1 MAHML
6 ALWRRHSRS
15 CPHRKKG
22 RTYIKC
28 KCMIW
33 VDGELN
39 GKRFRRST
47 GVRDWQRAL
56 RKVAAWESPNAPILK
71 PVKEA
76 TKAFLVHSRDL
87 SPASLK
93 KYGNV
98 LRRLQEFC
106 QRHHI
111 DTLSELTVE
120 TLDEY
125 RAQRKIGALTATKE
139 LQTLRQFCEFCMRR
153 KWLAENPAK
162 QIRPPKNVKSK
173 PVEPYSPA
181 EVAQIIVACDEFGRG
196 QYERLRAL
204 AMILVMRY
212 TALRISDVVKLSRDR
227 IRDGYMH
234 LHTTKNSGK
243 VLLPVPVE
251 LQRALEQLP
260 VPRGA
265 SRGCPYF
272 FWNGHTNP
280 EVLKRKALRTLKA
293 VFEAAGVA
301 NAHSHR
307 FRHTLATEILSKGG
321 TEQVVADV
329 LGISA
334 AVVRKHYAKWSVGR
348 QELVIRVLESVFGQV
363 YEREPAASKPA
374 LAVQ

>member
-1 MAHML
+1 MPDML
-6 ALWRRHSRS
+6 NLWRRHSRT

-22 RTYIKC
+22 RAYTKC
-28 KCMIW
+28 KCVIW
-33 VDGELN
+33 ADGELE

-56 RKVAAWESPNAPILK
+56 RKLAAWESPDAGTLK
-71 PVKEA
+71 TVKEA
-76 TKAFLVHSRDL
+76 TEAFLVHSRDL

-98 LRRLQEFC
+98 LRYLQEFC
-106 QRHHI
+106 QRDHI
-111 DTLSELTVE
+111 ETLSELTVE

-125 RAQRKIGALTATKE
+125 RAQREIGALTATKE
-139 LQTLRQFCEFCMRR
+139 LQTLRQFCEFCVRR

-162 QIRPPKNVKSK
+162 QIRPPKNAKPK

-181 EVAQIIVACDEFGRG
+181 EVACIIAACDEFGRG
-196 QYERLRAL
+196 RYERLRAR
-204 AMILVMRY
+204 AMILVMRF

-227 IRDGYMH
+227 IRDGYMY
-234 LHTTKNSGK
+234 LHTIKNGGK

-265 SRGCPYF
+265 SGGCPYF
-272 FWNGHTNP
+272 FWNGHTDP
-280 EVLKRKALRTLKA
+280 EVLKRKALRALKA
-293 VFEAAGVA
+293 VFETAGVA

-329 LGISA
+329 LGISP
-334 AVVRKHYAKWSVGR
+334 AVVRRHYAQWSVGR
-348 QELVIRVLESVFGQV
+348 QELVIRVMESVYGQV
-363 YEREPAASKPA
+363 YGRESGPSKPVFA
-374 LAVQ
+374 LQ